1 MPEVEI
7 RKFASVVEEVFHEGG
22 PRATTPLRRAAVIAV
37 IKTPS
42 RVPTSRISSPSWK
55 TSNPLA

>member
-22 PRATTPLRRAAVIAV
+22 PRANTPLRRAAVIAV
-37 IKTPS
+37 I
-42 RVPTSRISSPSWK
+42 R
-55 TSNPLA
+55 NPFAGS